1 MRDSTSTRSRLPYSL
16 NPVESGAIQRSGDL
30 FWLVGY
36 SVLLLEPTLIL
47 LTVRLLVVALVW
59 LALWL
64 SYIYLTLHEY
74 RKALKQ
80 NIR

>member
-1 MRDSTSTRSRLPYSL
+1 
-16 NPVESGAIQRSGDL
+16 
-30 FWLVGY
+30 
-36 SVLLLEPTLIL
+36 L
-47 LTVRLLVVALVW
+47 LTVRLPVVALVW

-80 NIR
+80 RVR

>member
-1 MRDSTSTRSRLPYSL
+1 
-16 NPVESGAIQRSGDL
+16 
-30 FWLVGY
+30 
-36 SVLLLEPTLIL
+36 LEPSLIL

-80 NIR
+80 RVR